1 MGNQV
6 DVEVTFVVL
15 GYLDVRFD
23 VLSYCKVI
31 GCNLIELVEKLTPPS
46 FRHLLLIDGDL
57 ERLLVVLPC
66 ECFDGAR
73 VTLVAILENLLRS
86 RIAWR

>member
-31 GCNLIELVEKLTPPS
+31 GCNLIELFKKLNSPN
-46 FRHLLLIDGDL
+46 FRHLLLIDSDL
-57 ERLLVVLPC
+57 KCLLIVLSR
-66 ECFDGAR
+66 ECFDCVR
-73 VTLVAILENLLRS
+73 IFLVAIF
-86 RIAWR
+86 